1 MIKDVPGYTGAG
13 VYALVDENGKKYIGS
28 AKNVKSRIQ
37 KHNKELQKALD
48 GETSQASK
56 SMIDAA
62 KAGHIFRAVLV
73 EKLPESGSLYDL
85 RDMERRYLNEAGG
98 LKSTYNTEEVPNQR
112 EEHRKVLNWWK
123 TSETRSKKKEK
134 IIKDIEKRIEEY
146 TKPIAEEK
154 KKEQFMIRTS
164 VEEGAKIR
172 QAAADAGMSVQG
184 YILCVLREHIK

>member
-62 KAGHIFRAVLV
+62 KAGHI
-73 EKLPESGSLYDL
+73 
-85 RDMERRYLNEAGG
+85 
-98 LKSTYNTEEVPNQR
+98 
-112 EEHRKVLNWWK
+112 
-123 TSETRSKKKEK
+123 
-134 IIKDIEKRIEEY
+134 
-146 TKPIAEEK
+146 
-154 KKEQFMIRTS
+154 
-164 VEEGAKIR
+164 
-172 QAAADAGMSVQG
+172 
-184 YILCVLREHIK
+184 

>member
-73 EKLPESGSLYDL
+73 EKLPDTGNMYDL
-85 RDMERRYLNEAGG
+85 RDMERRYLDDAGG
-98 LKSTYNTEEVPNQR
+98 TKSTYNTAEVPNQR
-112 EEHRKVLNWWK
+112 EEHLRSLHWWK
-123 TSETRSKKKEK
+123 TAETRSRKKEE
-134 IIKDIEKRIEEY
+134 IIRGYERRIKEY
-146 TKPIAEEK
+146 TKPIAGASK
-154 KKEQFMIRTS
+154 KDRIMISTS
-164 VEEGAKIR
+164 LEEGAKIR

-184 YILCVLREHIK
+184 YILSILREHIK

>member
-13 VYALVDENGKKYIGS
+13 VYALIDENGKKYIGS
-28 AKNVKSRIQ
+28 AKNVKARVRQ
-37 KHNKELQKALD
+37 HDKELQKALD
-48 GETSQASK
+48 NKTSCASK
-56 SMIDAA
+56 SLIDAV
-62 KAGHIFRAVLV
+62 KAGHIFRAELV
-73 EKLPESGSLYDL
+73 EKLPDTGNMYDL
-85 RDMERRYLNEAGG
+85 RDMERHYLDDAGG
-98 LKSTYNTEEVPNQR
+98 IKSTYNTEEVPNQR
-112 EEHRKVLNWWK
+112 EEHLRSLHWWK
-123 TSETRSKKKEK
+123 TAETRSKKKEK